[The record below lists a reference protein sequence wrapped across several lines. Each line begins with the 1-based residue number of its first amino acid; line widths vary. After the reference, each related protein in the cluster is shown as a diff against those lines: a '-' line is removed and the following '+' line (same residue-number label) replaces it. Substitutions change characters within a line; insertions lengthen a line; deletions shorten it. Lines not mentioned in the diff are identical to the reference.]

1 MNKVVNGYTI
11 ESNVPLPKGGVSKI
25 AEQMNVGESV
35 LVDTR
40 SQANFIMTEQLK
52 KPSGVLF
59 NAKQK
64 SNPNQPDKTGHVELD
79 IDMVK
84 ALVAKIKA
92 NQAAN
97 INEHVKI
104 NLSCW
109 ENIAKS
115 GQPYISVRGSIPQE
129 KKDDDLNDEIPF

>member
-1 MNKVVNGYTI
+1 
-11 ESNVPLPKGGVSKI
+11 
-25 AEQMNVGESV
+25 
-35 LVDTR
+35 
-40 SQANFIMTEQLK
+40 MTEQLK

-64 SNPNQPDKTGHVELD
+64 TNPNQPDKTGHVELD

-84 ALVAKIKA
+84 ALVAKVKA

-97 INEHVKI
+97 KSEHVKL

>member
-1 MNKVVNGYTI
+1 
-11 ESNVPLPKGGVSKI
+11 
-25 AEQMNVGESV
+25 
-35 LVDTR
+35 
-40 SQANFIMTEQLK
+40 MTEQLK

-79 IDMVK
+79 INMVK
-84 ALVAKIKA
+84 ALVAKVKA
-92 NQAAN
+92 NSSN
-97 INEHVKI
+97 INEHVKL

-115 GQPYISVRGSIPQE
+115 GQPYISVKASIPE
-129 KKDDDLNDEIPF
+129 DKEG

>member
-1 MNKVVNGYTI
+1 
-11 ESNVPLPKGGVSKI
+11 
-25 AEQMNVGESV
+25 
-35 LVDTR
+35 
-40 SQANFIMTEQLK
+40 MTEQLK

-59 NAKQK
+59 NARQK
-64 SNPNQPDKTGHVELD
+64 SHPNQPDKTGHVELD
-79 IDMVK
+79 LDMVK

-97 INEHVKI
+97 INEHVKL

-115 GQPYISVRGSIPQE
+115 GLPYINVRGSIPE
-129 KKDDDLNDEIPF
+129 DKPEDKKDDDLNDEIPF